1 VTFLLISSGFFVGKV
16 FQAVDKMM
24 VAVALIVGICF
35 VFIRPLAVL
44 RHFLLSQKVIVFSPS
59 VSA

>member
-1 VTFLLISSGFFVGKV
+1 
-16 FQAVDKMM
+16 M

-35 VFIRPLAVL
+35 VFIRPLAVSL
-44 RHFLLSQKVIVFSPS
+44 CHFLLSQKVIVFSPS